1 MYLFGITGDLDSLG
15 IFISEN
21 GRATDGIPRVI
32 ADASD
37 DIKTQIRRTLSGI
50 MNVDSFTL
58 EQVYA
63 LGDKKYMGPDGNV
76 DIIHL
81 GIINGTHIHKIN
93 PEYELINISIQH
105 NEIPNKTTRRGHR
118 PGKIYT
124 FIPKTGDS
132 WL

>member
-1 MYLFGITGDLDSLG
+1 MDNLG
-15 IFISEN
+15 IFVSKN

-37 DIKTQIRRTLSGI
+37 DIKTQMRRTLSGI

-63 LGDKKYMGPDGNV
+63 LDDKKYMGPDGNV

-81 GIINGTHIHKIN
+81 GIINGT
-93 PEYELINISIQH
+93 
-105 NEIPNKTTRRGHR
+105 
-118 PGKIYT
+118 T
-124 FIPKTGDS
+124 FIKIIPRTCHFPATS
-132 WL
+132 NITCFIYCFLSCFVV